1 MTSVRNDIADPILYR
16 LYFGFM
22 LPDICRNKG
31 LPSTDYV
38 KQRLHEIHKK
48 ALKYDSIAGKPH
60 STVSLFLFEVC
71 ALWACFGVFVRTR
84 EDQPIG
90 IELMGFSDLVELR
103 DGTKKRVWDLL

>member
-1 MTSVRNDIADPILYR
+1 MSYANEDIANPVLYR

-31 LPSTDYV
+31 LPPTPYV
-38 KQRLHEIHKK
+38 KERLHEIHKK
-48 ALKYDSIAGKPH
+48 ALKYNTIAGRSQK
-60 STVSLFLFEVC
+60 TVGQFLMEVC

-90 IELMGFSDLVELR
+90 IENYDLA
-103 DGTKKRVWDLL
+103 DIWDLL

>member
-1 MTSVRNDIADPILYR
+1 MQALMRSRNDDIADPVLYR
-16 LYFGFM
+16 LYWGFM

-31 LPSTDYV
+31 LPDTEEV

-48 ALKYDSIAGKPH
+48 YLKYPTIAGQPH
-60 STVSLFLFEVC
+60 HVVSKFLFEVC

-90 IELMGFSDLVELR
+90 IEYMDLK
-103 DGTKKRVWDLL
+103 DIWHLL